1 MPIPVR
7 TLAAVTVRPPEAPI
21 CDEIEIQINPC
32 SGHLLRRLALLGVA
46 LLLTACAAPVKVP
59 VLPKDAPRDWRST
72 PAADLVLGPAPD
84 LDSWWHAFNDP
95 ALDAL
100 IERARAQNLGVAQ
113 AQLRLRGARALQHRS
128 GTQFKPQVSFHTFA
142 EPDPNGSTS
151 YFEIGFDALWEFGFF
166 GRGQADARVAS
177 ADAQTAATD
186 VAAARVSVVAE
197 VARNYMDLR
206 AAQARAAIL
215 DGIVTQR
222 RERVRLADKLVELHL
237 GTQVDADRAA
247 ADLAQASADAAE
259 PASAITQAQQA
270 LGVLLAE
277 PAPVAELDSVA
288 PQPQLP
294 LLALGEAPAD
304 LLRTRPEIRKAE
316 LAVLRAAGELG
327 LARADLY
334 PKLALGGSLTSS
346 TRMVGDVDR
355 PNKAIP
361 AVGPLVQ
368 WPIFDWG
375 ARHDVIHARDAAL
388 QAAVLAYRQSVFE
401 GVAEAESALAQLER
415 QRKRESASEQN
426 VRALEHAAQAAE
438 KLRGFG
444 LADAADAGAAAVA
457 EAQARLER
465 SLARH
470 DLNLAF
476 IAVYKS
482 FGGTLPPL
490 LPDPR

>member
-1 MPIPVR
+1 MRILPHAR
-7 TLAAVTVRPPEAPI
+7 R
-21 CDEIEIQINPC
+21 
-32 SGHLLRRLALLGVA
+32 SLRRGSITAIG
-46 LLLTACAAPVKVP
+46 LLLIGCAAPVT
-59 VLPKDAPRDWRST
+59 LPTLPQNIASHWRAAPPD
-72 PAADLVLGPAPD
+72 PALGPAPN

-100 IERARAQNLGVAQ
+100 IERARAQNLTIAQ

-128 GTQFKPQVSFHTFA
+128 ATQYEPQASFHTFA

-151 YFEIGFDALWEFGFF
+151 YFEIGFDAIWEFGFF

-186 VAAARVSVVAE
+186 VVAAQVSVAAE

-215 DGIVTQR
+215 DGIVEQR
-222 RERVRLADKLVELHL
+222 REKVRLAGKLVELHL
-237 GTQVDADRAA
+237 GTVVDTDRAEA
-247 ADLAQASADAAE
+247 ESAQAVAEAGE
-259 PASAITQAQQA
+259 PAAAIVQAHQA
-270 LGVLLAE
+270 LAVLLAE
-277 PAPVAELDSVA
+277 DAPDAALDTMA
-288 PQPQLP
+288 PQLRLP
-294 LLALGEAPAD
+294 RLAVGETPAD

-316 LAVLRAAGELG
+316 LNVLHAAGEFG

-346 TRMVGDVDR
+346 TRMVGDIDR

-361 AVGPLVQ
+361 ALGPIIQ
-368 WPIFDWG
+368 WPILDWG
-375 ARHDVIHARDAAL
+375 ARHDIVDARDAAL

-401 GVAEAESALAQLER
+401 GVAEAESALAQLDR
-415 QRKRESASEQN
+415 QQKRASASDKN
-426 VRALEHAAQAAE
+426 VHALEHAQQAAG

-444 LADAADAGAAAVA
+444 LADGADATAAALA
-457 EAQARLER
+457 TAQAQLER
-465 SLARH
+465 SLATH

-476 IAVYKS
+476 IALYKS

-490 LPDPR
+490 QPDPR

>member
-1 MPIPVR
+1 MLPHPRFRFRGGLI
-7 TLAAVTVRPPEAPI
+7 AAI
-21 CDEIEIQINPC
+21 
-32 SGHLLRRLALLGVA
+32 
-46 LLLTACAAPVKVP
+46 LLLLIGCAAPVT
-59 VLPKDAPRDWRST
+59 LPTLPQDVAADWR
-72 PAADLVLGPAPD
+72 AAPEDPSLGQAPN

-100 IERARAQNLGVAQ
+100 IERARAQNLTIAQ

-128 GTQFKPQVSFHTFA
+128 ATQYEPQVSFHTFA

-166 GRGQADARVAS
+166 GRGQADARLAS

-186 VAAARVSVVAE
+186 VVAAQVSIVAE

-215 DGIVTQR
+215 DGIVEQR
-222 RERVRLADKLVELHL
+222 REKVRLAGKLVELHL
-237 GTQVDADRAA
+237 GTTVDADRAEA
-247 ADLAQASADAAE
+247 ESAQAVAEAGE
-259 PASAITQAQQA
+259 PAAAIMQAQQA
-270 LGVLLAE
+270 LAVLLAE
-277 PAPVAELDSVA
+277 NALDATLAAAA
-288 PQPQLP
+288 PQPRLP
-294 LLALGEAPAD
+294 RLAVGEAPAD

-316 LAVLRAAGELG
+316 LNVLHAAGELG

-346 TRMVGDVDR
+346 TRMVGDIDH
-355 PNKAIP
+355 PNRAIP
-361 AVGPLVQ
+361 AFGPVIQ

-375 ARHDVIHARDAAL
+375 ARHDFVDARDAAL
-388 QAAVLAYRQSVFE
+388 QSAVLAYRQSVFE

-415 QRKRESASEQN
+415 QQKRASASDRN
-426 VRALEHAAQAAE
+426 VHALEHAQQTAG

-444 LADAADAGAAAVA
+444 LADGADATAAALA
-457 EAQARLER
+457 AAQAQLER
-465 SLARH
+465 SLATH

-476 IAVYKS
+476 IALYKS

-490 LPDPR
+490 QPDPK

>member
-1 MPIPVR
+1 MLQHAR
-7 TLAAVTVRPPEAPI
+7 HR
-21 CDEIEIQINPC
+21 
-32 SGHLLRRLALLGVA
+32 LRGGLITAIV
-46 LLLTACAAPVKVP
+46 LLLIGCATPVTLPTLPQDVAADWRAAPADP
-59 VLPKDAPRDWRST
+59 SLGQAPN
-72 PAADLVLGPAPD
+72 

-100 IERARAQNLGVAQ
+100 IERARAQNLTIAQ

-128 GTQFKPQVSFHTFA
+128 ATQYEPQVSFHTFA

-166 GRGQADARVAS
+166 GRGQADARLAS

-186 VAAARVSVVAE
+186 VVAAQVSIVAE

-215 DGIVTQR
+215 DGIVEQR
-222 RERVRLADKLVELHL
+222 REKVRLAGKLVELHL
-237 GTQVDADRAA
+237 ATTVDADRAEA
-247 ADLAQASADAAE
+247 ESAQAIAEAGE
-259 PASAITQAQQA
+259 PAAAIVQAQQA
-270 LGVLLAE
+270 LAVLLAE
-277 PAPVAELDSVA
+277 NAPDATLVAAA
-288 PQPQLP
+288 PQLRLP
-294 LLALGEAPAD
+294 RLAVGETPAD

-316 LAVLRAAGELG
+316 LNVLHAAGELG

-346 TRMVGDVDR
+346 TRMVGDVDH
-355 PNKAIP
+355 PNRAIP
-361 AVGPLVQ
+361 AFGPVIQ
-368 WPIFDWG
+368 WPIFDWN
-375 ARHDVIHARDAAL
+375 ARHDVVDARDAAL

-415 QRKRESASEQN
+415 QQKRASASDKNLQ
-426 VRALEHAAQAAE
+426 ALEHAQQTAG

-444 LADAADAGAAAVA
+444 LADGADATAAALA
-457 EAQARLER
+457 AAQARLER
-465 SLARH
+465 SLATH

-476 IAVYKS
+476 IALYKS

-490 LPDPR
+490 QPDPK

>member
-1 MPIPVR
+1 MLPH
-7 TLAAVTVRPPEAPI
+7 AW
-21 CDEIEIQINPC
+21 
-32 SGHLLRRLALLGVA
+32 LRFRGGSIMAIV
-46 LLLTACAAPVKVP
+46 LLLIGCATPGTLPTWPHDVAADWRAAP
-59 VLPKDAPRDWRST
+59 
-72 PAADLVLGPAPD
+72 ADLSLGQAPN

-100 IERARAQNLGVAQ
+100 IERARAQNLTIAQ

-128 GTQFKPQVSFHTFA
+128 ATQYEPQVSFHTFA
-142 EPDPNGSTS
+142 EPDPNGATS

-166 GRGQADARVAS
+166 GRGQADARRAS
-177 ADAQTAATD
+177 ADTQTAATD
-186 VAAARVSVVAE
+186 IVAAQVSIVAE

-215 DGIVTQR
+215 DGIVEQR
-222 RERVRLADKLVELHL
+222 REKVRLAGRLVELHL
-237 GTQVDADRAA
+237 GTTVDADRAEA
-247 ADLAQASADAAE
+247 ESAQAIADAGE
-259 PASAITQAQQA
+259 PAAAIVQAQQA
-270 LGVLLAE
+270 LAVLLAE
-277 PAPVAELDSVA
+277 QAPDATLAAAA
-288 PQPQLP
+288 PQPRLP
-294 LLALGEAPAD
+294 RLAVGETPAD

-316 LAVLRAAGELG
+316 LNVLHAAGELG

-355 PNKAIP
+355 PNRAIP
-361 AVGPLVQ
+361 AFGPVIQ
-368 WPIFDWG
+368 WPLWDWG
-375 ARHDVIHARDAAL
+375 ARHDVVDARDAAL

-415 QRKRESASEQN
+415 QQKRAGASDKNLQ
-426 VRALEHAAQAAE
+426 ALEHAQQTAA

-444 LADAADAGAAAVA
+444 LADGADATAAALA
-457 EAQARLER
+457 AAQARLER
-465 SLARH
+465 SLATH

-476 IAVYKS
+476 IALYKS

-490 LPDPR
+490 QPDPK

>member
-1 MPIPVR
+1 MLPHAR
-7 TLAAVTVRPPEAPI
+7 RCFRGGLVTAI
-21 CDEIEIQINPC
+21 
-32 SGHLLRRLALLGVA
+32 
-46 LLLTACAAPVKVP
+46 LLLLIGCAAPVT
-59 VLPKDAPRDWRST
+59 LPTLPQDVAADWRAA
-72 PAADLVLGPAPD
+72 PADPSLGQAPN

-100 IERARAQNLGVAQ
+100 IDRARTQNLTIAQ

-128 GTQFKPQVSFHTFA
+128 ATQYEPQVSFHTFA

-166 GRGQADARVAS
+166 GRSQADARLAS

-186 VAAARVSVVAE
+186 VVAAQVSIVAE

-215 DGIVTQR
+215 DGIVEQR
-222 RERVRLADKLVELHL
+222 REKVRLAGKLIELHL
-237 GTQVDADRAA
+237 GTTVDADRAEA
-247 ADLAQASADAAE
+247 ESAQAVAEAGEPTAA
-259 PASAITQAQQA
+259 IVQAQQA
-270 LGVLLAE
+270 LAVLLAE
-277 PAPVAELDSVA
+277 NAPDAVLAAAA
-288 PQPQLP
+288 PQPRLP
-294 LLALGEAPAD
+294 RLAVGETPAD

-316 LAVLRAAGELG
+316 LNVLHAAGELG

-346 TRMVGDVDR
+346 TRMVGDIDH
-355 PNKAIP
+355 PNRAIP
-361 AVGPLVQ
+361 AFGPVIQ
-368 WPIFDWG
+368 WPLLDWG
-375 ARHDVIHARDAAL
+375 ARHDVVDARNAAL

-415 QRKRESASEQN
+415 QQRRASASDKN
-426 VRALEHAAQAAE
+426 VQALEHAHQTAG

-444 LADAADAGAAAVA
+444 LADGADATAAALA
-457 EAQARLER
+457 AAQARLER
-465 SLARH
+465 SLATH

-476 IAVYKS
+476 IALYKS
-482 FGGTLPPL
+482 FGGALPPL
-490 LPDPR
+490 QPDPK

>member
-1 MPIPVR
+1 MLPH
-7 TLAAVTVRPPEAPI
+7 AW
-21 CDEIEIQINPC
+21 
-32 SGHLLRRLALLGVA
+32 LRFRGGSIMAIV
-46 LLLTACAAPVKVP
+46 LLLIGCAAPVT
-59 VLPKDAPRDWRST
+59 LPTLPQDVAADWRAA
-72 PAADLVLGPAPD
+72 PADPSLGQAPN

-100 IERARAQNLGVAQ
+100 IERARTQNLTIAQ

-128 GTQFKPQVSFHTFA
+128 ATQYEPQVSFHTFA

-166 GRGQADARVAS
+166 GRGQADARRAS
-177 ADAQTAATD
+177 ADTQTAATD
-186 VAAARVSVVAE
+186 IVAAQVSIVAE

-215 DGIVTQR
+215 DGIVEQR
-222 RERVRLADKLVELHL
+222 REKVRLAGKLVELHL
-237 GTQVDADRAA
+237 GTTVDADRAEA
-247 ADLAQASADAAE
+247 ESAQAIAEAGE
-259 PASAITQAQQA
+259 PAAAMVLAQQA
-270 LGVLLAE
+270 LAVLLAE
-277 PAPVAELDSVA
+277 NAPDATLAAAA
-288 PQPQLP
+288 PQPRLP
-294 LLALGEAPAD
+294 RLAVGETPAD

-316 LAVLRAAGELG
+316 LNVLHAAGELG

-355 PNKAIP
+355 PNRAIP
-361 AVGPLVQ
+361 AFGPVIQ
-368 WPIFDWG
+368 WPLWDWG
-375 ARHDVIHARDAAL
+375 ARHDVVDARDAAL

-415 QRKRESASEQN
+415 QQKRASASDKN
-426 VRALEHAAQAAE
+426 VQALEHAQQTAG

-444 LADAADAGAAAVA
+444 LADGADATAAALA
-457 EAQARLER
+457 AAQARLER
-465 SLARH
+465 SLAAH

-476 IAVYKS
+476 IALYKS

-490 LPDPR
+490 QPDPK